1 MEKMQKHNLEN
12 IQSIFEYRTGVSLQ
26 KEVPAPSRLRS
37 AVLVALIA
45 ACCLLMAA
53 FTYPLFSPLDGDAL
67 TLQATYAGEGVVSV
81 QVENHSHKKLQFQEQ
96 TKLVSWLTGEE
107 IPSLSE
113 EITFDGLTIP
123 PESTGTLTIDLSKA
137 YDMALLEQSKVT
149 QWYYL
154 VLTNDNFL
162 YGQEWK
168 CSVYFGK
175 PDENQPADEIQYATE
190 EASAAQVAEELR
202 FYFEDDYVGLFA
214 ANPMHY
220 EYLQKV
226 EELLLRSGKNIVPS
240 VYPMLMAEPIV
251 DGVIVDETY
260 PAERQYTLAG
270 QTYALQDAFGKLTG
284 ATDSEK
290 FKAIDVF
297 LPSEKGDTD
306 SGWCL
311 PLLFYGIYEVDAIQS
326 QEDCAFIHGRI
337 VSFAELAPYEVFRD
351 DQFVCYDITRLFYT
365 DLRTYV
371 EDVLARKDA
380 EGTDYYFDQQV
391 YARIENIYNYYQENL
406 KMMTWEDYAKLRP
419 DCRVEDNPHYD
430 DIVEKGLGGT
440 IVSENYEMEKIAISI
455 CIQDGEQIYY
465 KEWVPEDPHYYDL
478 AQQTEITE
486 FIQSLPEGVYNL
498 QLDAWVDSQVASY
511 NGLLGMIFTTGNA
524 TWP

>member
-26 KEVPAPSRLRS
+26 KETPAPTRLRP
-37 AVLVALIA
+37 AVLASLIA

-67 TLQATYAGEGVVSV
+67 TLQATYAGEGIVSV

-107 IPSLSE
+107 VPSLSE
-113 EITFDGLTIP
+113 EVAFQGLAIP
-123 PESTGTLTIDLSKA
+123 PESTGMLTIDLSKA
-137 YDMALLEQSKVT
+137 YDVALLEQSKTT

-168 CSVYFGK
+168 CSVYFGE
-175 PDENQPADEIQYATE
+175 PAQEQPADEMQYATE
-190 EASAAQVAEELR
+190 EATAAQVAEELR

-226 EELLLRSGKNIVPS
+226 EELLLRSGKRIVPS

-260 PAERQYTLAG
+260 PTERQYVLAG
-270 QTYALQDAFGKLTG
+270 QTYALQDAFGKLVGSTEE
-284 ATDSEK
+284 EK
-290 FKAIDVF
+290 FKNIDVF
-297 LPSEKGDTD
+297 LPSEKGEENG
-306 SGWCL
+306 GWTL
-311 PLLFYGIYEVDAIQS
+311 PLLFYGVYEVDAIQS
-326 QEDCAFIHGRI
+326 PEDSAFIHGHI
-337 VSFAELAPYEVFRD
+337 VSFAELEPYEVFRD
-351 DQFVCYDITRLFYT
+351 AQFVCYDITHLFYM
-365 DLRTYV
+365 DLREYV

-380 EGTDYYFDQQV
+380 EGTDYYFDEQV

-406 KMMTWEDYAKLRP
+406 KMMTWEDYVKLRP
-419 DCRVEDNPHYD
+419 DCRVDEFPDND
-430 DIVEKGLGGT
+430 DIAEKGIGGIIT
-440 IVSENYEMEKIAISI
+440 SGNYEMEKIAVSI
-455 CIQDGEQIYY
+455 HAWEGEQIYY

-478 AQQTEITE
+478 AQQTEITA
-486 FIQSLPEGVYNL
+486 FIQSLPEGVYDL
-498 QLDAWVDSQVASY
+498 EVMAWVDSDVESY
-511 NGLLGMIFTTGNA
+511 NSLLGMIFTTGEA